1 VRDRSLRQRAERAF
15 ALFGAILAMVL
26 VQWLVGGMRL
36 GEEHVFDRIAE
47 SAANRYLKA
56 LADEPA
62 AQPVL
67 PSEWNAAIGLAALPP
82 ELRDPAA
89 RLAPGNHEVDID
101 DARGE
106 REYLIA
112 VRPLAGRADRLY
124 LVLDVTEIE
133 YRDDLHIASGSV
145 LVILV
150 LLAAGGGALA
160 GRRIAQRVVRP
171 LTDLTAVVRSAPL
184 DALPERLRE
193 LRTEGE
199 TAVLADTLSDA
210 LQRVRAHVE
219 REKRFTRNAS
229 HELRTPVT
237 VLKGAT
243 ELLGHRIPPDD
254 THLRPL
260 LERISRA
267 TADMEATV
275 ETFLWLARE
284 QSQLSSGQ
292 ADLRGGQECDV
303 GGIVRRTV
311 EAHRHRL
318 AGKPVEVRL
327 DLAWELTVRAPAS
340 VLGSALGNLVANAF
354 EHVERGEVTIGT
366 TPGAIF
372 VEDTGAGIATDLLGD
387 VRHPFVRGDSSSG
400 HGLGLAI
407 IEELCQRFGWTLSLA
422 SDGSRGTRAQIE
434 LGESVVT
441 ARFAKD
447 TRSSQPRRGE
457 SIEPG
462 A

>member
-1 VRDRSLRQRAERAF
+1 MRHRSLRQRAERAF
-15 ALFGAILAMVL
+15 ALFGAILAVVL

-36 GEEHVFDRIAE
+36 GEEHVFDRIME

-56 LADEPA
+56 LEREPA
-62 AQPVL
+62 ALPVL
-67 PSEWNAAIGLAALPP
+67 PSEWQPAIGLAALPP
-82 ELRDPAA
+82 DLRAVAA
-89 RLAPGNHEVDID
+89 RLPPGNHELDLD

-106 REYLIA
+106 HEYLIA
-112 VRPLAGRADRLY
+112 VRSLAGRADRLY

-133 YRDDLHIASGSV
+133 YTDRLHIASGF
-145 LVILV
+145 ILV
-150 LLAAGGGALA
+150 VLALLAGGGGALA

-237 VLKGAT
+237 VLKGAA
-243 ELLGHRIPPDD
+243 ELLSERIPPGDA
-254 THLRPL
+254 HLRPL

-284 QSQLSSGQ
+284 QSE
-292 ADLRGGQECDV
+292 RPGGQECEV
-303 GGIVRRTV
+303 GGIVRTTV

-366 TPGAIF
+366 TPNAIF

-387 VRHPFVRGDSSSG
+387 VRHPFVRGGSSSG

-407 IEELCQRFGWTLSLA
+407 IEELCHRFGWTLSLA
-422 SDGSRGTRAQIE
+422 SDGTRGTRAQIE

-441 ARFAKD
+441 ARNLYEEAQG
-447 TRSSQPRRGE
+447 S
-457 SIEPG
+457 
-462 A
+462 

>member
-1 VRDRSLRQRAERAF
+1 MRDRSLRQRAERAF
-15 ALFGAILAMVL
+15 ALFGAILAVVL

-47 SAANRYLKA
+47 GAANRYLKA

-82 ELRDPAA
+82 ELRAPAA
-89 RLAPGNHEVDID
+89 RLAPGNHEVDLD
-101 DARGE
+101 DDLGE

-124 LVLDVTEIE
+124 LVLDITEIE
-133 YRDDLHIASGSV
+133 YTDRLDIASGF
-145 LVILV
+145 ILV
-150 LLAAGGGALA
+150 VLALLAGGGGAFA

-171 LTDLTAVVRSAPL
+171 LTDLTEVVRSAPL

-210 LQRVRAHVE
+210 LQSVRAHVE

-237 VLKGAT
+237 VLKGAA
-243 ELLGHRIPPDD
+243 ELLEQRIPPDD
-254 THLRPL
+254 AHLRPL

-267 TADMEATV
+267 TADMESTV

-284 QSQLSSGQ
+284 QSEP
-292 ADLRGGQECDV
+292 GGQECEV
-303 GGIVRRTV
+303 GGIVRGTV

-441 ARFAKD
+441 ARPAKG
-447 TRSSQPRRGE
+447 RCPGGSSPT
-457 SIEPG
+457 
-462 A
+462 

>member
-1 VRDRSLRQRAERAF
+1 VRDRSLRRRAERAF
-15 ALFGAILAMVL
+15 ALFGAILAVVL
-26 VQWLVGGMRL
+26 VLWLVGGIQL
-36 GEEHVFDRIAE
+36 GEEHAIDRVAE
-47 SAANRYLKA
+47 SAANRYLEA
-56 LADEPA
+56 LAQEPA
-62 AQPVL
+62 EQPVL
-67 PSEWNAAIGLAALPP
+67 PSEWQAAIGLAALPP
-82 ELRDPAA
+82 ELRAVAA

-124 LVLDVTEIE
+124 LVLDISEIKPQGDV
-133 YRDDLHIASGSV
+133 RAVGV
-145 LVILV
+145 LVLSVLV
-150 LLAAGGGALA
+150 LLAASAGALA

-210 LQRVRAHVE
+210 LQRVHAHVE

-237 VLKGAT
+237 VLKGAA
-243 ELLGHRIPPDD
+243 ELLGQRIPPGDA
-254 THLRPL
+254 HLRPL

-267 TADMEATV
+267 IADMEATV

-284 QSQLSSGQ
+284 QSELP
-292 ADLRGGQECDV
+292 GGQECDV
-303 GGIVRRTV
+303 GRIVRRTV

-318 AGKPVEVRL
+318 AGKPVEIRL

-387 VRHPFVRGDSSSG
+387 VRHPFVRGRSSSG

-441 ARFAKD
+441 ARPAKE
-447 TRSSQPRRGE
+447 RS
-457 SIEPG
+457 PG
-462 A
+462 GSSPA

>member
-1 VRDRSLRQRAERAF
+1 MRDRSLRRRAERAF
-15 ALFGAILAMVL
+15 ALFGAILAVVL

-36 GEEHVFDRIAE
+36 GEEHVFDRIME

-56 LADEPA
+56 LEQEPGVLPGEL
-62 AQPVL
+62 PVL
-67 PSEWNAAIGLAALPP
+67 SSEWIPAIGLSALPP
-82 ELRDPAA
+82 DLRALAA
-89 RLAPGNHEVDID
+89 RLPPGNHEMDVDD
-101 DARGE
+101 DRGE
-106 REYLIA
+106 RELLIA
-112 VRPLAGRADRLY
+112 VRPLPGRTDRLY
-124 LVLDVTEIE
+124 LVLNATEIE
-133 YRDDLHIASGSV
+133 YTDRLDITSGFILIV
-145 LVILV
+145 LA
-150 LLAAGGGALA
+150 LLAGAGGAFA

-171 LTDLTAVVRSAPL
+171 LTDLTEAVRSAPL

-210 LQRVRAHVE
+210 LQRVHAHVE

-243 ELLGHRIPPDD
+243 ELLAQRIPPGD

-260 LERISRA
+260 LERITRA
-267 TADMEATV
+267 TADMETTV

-284 QSQLSSGQ
+284 QSQQPG
-292 ADLRGGQECDV
+292 RQECEV
-303 GGIVRRTV
+303 SEIVRRTI

-318 AGKPVEVRL
+318 ANKPVEVRL

-354 EHVERGEVTIGT
+354 EHVEQGEVTIGT
-366 TPGAIF
+366 TQGAIF
-372 VEDTGAGIATDLLGD
+372 VEDTGAGIATNLLGD
-387 VRHPFVRGDSSSG
+387 IRHPFVRGNASSG

-407 IEELCQRFGWTLSLA
+407 IEELCQRFSWTLSLT
-422 SDGSRGTRAQIE
+422 SDVRRGTRAQIE
-434 LGESVVT
+434 LGESVMA
-441 ARFAKD
+441 ARAAKD
-447 TRSSQPRRGE
+447 GEPRPIHR
-457 SIEPG
+457 EPPP
-462 A
+462 

>member
-1 VRDRSLRQRAERAF
+1 VRDRSLRRRAERAF
-15 ALFGAILAMVL
+15 ALFGAILAVVL
-26 VQWLVGGMRL
+26 VLWLVGGIRL
-36 GEEHVFDRIAE
+36 GEEHAIDRVAE
-47 SAANRYLKA
+47 SAATNYLKA
-56 LADEPA
+56 LAQEPA
-62 AQPVL
+62 EQPVL
-67 PSEWNAAIGLAALPP
+67 PSEWQAAIGLAALPP
-82 ELRDPAA
+82 ELRAVAA

-124 LVLDVTEIE
+124 LVLDI
-133 YRDDLHIASGSV
+133 SGIKPQGDVRAVGV
-145 LVILV
+145 LVLVVLV
-150 LLAAGGGALA
+150 LLAASAGALA

-171 LTDLTAVVRSAPL
+171 LTDLTTAVRSAPL

-199 TAVLADTLSDA
+199 TAVLADTLSEA

-237 VLKGAT
+237 VLKGAA
-243 ELLGHRIPPDD
+243 ELLGQRIPPGD

-284 QSQLSSGQ
+284 QSELP
-292 ADLRGGQECDV
+292 GGQECEV

-372 VEDTGAGIATDLLGD
+372 VEDTGAGIAMDLLGD
-387 VRHPFVRGDSSSG
+387 VRHPFVRGGSSSG

-441 ARFAKD
+441 AR
-447 TRSSQPRRGE
+447 
-457 SIEPG
+457 PG
-462 A
+462 CRA

>member
-1 VRDRSLRQRAERAF
+1 
-15 ALFGAILAMVL
+15 
-26 VQWLVGGMRL
+26 
-36 GEEHVFDRIAE
+36 
-47 SAANRYLKA
+47 
-56 LADEPA
+56 
-62 AQPVL
+62 
-67 PSEWNAAIGLAALPP
+67 
-82 ELRDPAA
+82 
-89 RLAPGNHEVDID
+89 
-101 DARGE
+101 
-106 REYLIA
+106 
-112 VRPLAGRADRLY
+112 
-124 LVLDVTEIE
+124 
-133 YRDDLHIASGSV
+133 
-145 LVILV
+145 
-150 LLAAGGGALA
+150 
-160 GRRIAQRVVRP
+160 
-171 LTDLTAVVRSAPL
+171 
-184 DALPERLRE
+184 
-193 LRTEGE
+193 
-199 TAVLADTLSDA
+199 
-210 LQRVRAHVE
+210 VRAHVE

-243 ELLGHRIPPDD
+243 ELLGHRIPPGDA
-254 THLRPL
+254 HLRPL

-267 TADMEATV
+267 TADMETTV
-275 ETFLWLARE
+275 ETFIWLARE
-284 QSQLSSGQ
+284 QSELPGGQ
-292 ADLRGGQECDV
+292 AERPGGQECEV

-387 VRHPFVRGDSSSG
+387 VRHPFVRGDASSG

-441 ARFAKD
+441 ARSAKD
-447 TRSSQPRRGE
+447 GGSGRERLTERRPGLKSGATNGCRFGTERRGRSDLE
-457 SIEPG
+457 NLSHRDG
-462 A
+462 HS

>member
-1 VRDRSLRQRAERAF
+1 MRDRSLRQRAERAF
-15 ALFGAILAMVL
+15 ALFGAILAVVL

-36 GEEHVFDRIAE
+36 GEEHVFDRITE

-56 LADEPA
+56 LEQEPA

-67 PSEWNAAIGLAALPP
+67 PSEWQAAIGLAALPP
-82 ELRDPAA
+82 ELRAAAA
-89 RLAPGNHEVDID
+89 RLAPGNHELDSD

-133 YRDDLHIASGSV
+133 YTERLHIASGFV
-145 LVILV
+145 LVVLA
-150 LLAAGGGALA
+150 LLAGGGGALA

-171 LTDLTAVVRSAPL
+171 LTDLAAVVRSAPL

-243 ELLGHRIPPDD
+243 ELLSQRIPPDD
-254 THLRPL
+254 AHLRPL

-284 QSQLSSGQ
+284 QSELP
-292 ADLRGGQECDV
+292 GGQECDV

-366 TPGAIF
+366 TAGAIF

-441 ARFAKD
+441 ARPAND
-447 TRSSQPRRGE
+447 RCPGGSSP
-457 SIEPG
+457 P
-462 A
+462 

>member
-1 VRDRSLRQRAERAF
+1 MRDRSLRQRAERAF
-15 ALFGAILAMVL
+15 ALFGAILAVVL

-36 GEEHVFDRIAE
+36 GEEHVFDRIME

-56 LADEPA
+56 LAQEPETP
-62 AQPVL
+62 PVL
-67 PSEWNAAIGLAALPP
+67 PSEWTSAIGLAALPP
-82 ELRDPAA
+82 DLRAMAA
-89 RLAPGNHEVDID
+89 RLPPGNHEMDVDD
-101 DARGE
+101 DRGE
-106 REYLIA
+106 RELLIA
-112 VRPLAGRADRLY
+112 VRPLSGRADRLY

-133 YRDDLHIASGSV
+133 YTDRLHITSGFILIV
-145 LVILV
+145 LA
-150 LLAAGGGALA
+150 LLAGAGGAFA

-171 LTDLTAVVRSAPL
+171 LTDLTEVVRSAPL

-210 LQRVRAHVE
+210 LQRVHAHVE

-254 THLRPL
+254 ANLRPL
-260 LERISRA
+260 LERITRA

-284 QSQLSSGQ
+284 QSE
-292 ADLRGGQECDV
+292 RPGGQECEV
-303 GGIVRRTV
+303 GGIVRRIV

-372 VEDTGAGIATDLLGD
+372 VEDTGAGIATDLLSD
-387 VRHPFVRGDSSSG
+387 VRHPFVRGGASSG

-422 SDGSRGTRAQIE
+422 SDGSRGTRAHIE

-441 ARFAKD
+441 ARPAGD
-447 TRSSQPRRGE
+447 GGPDGRAP
-457 SIEPG
+457 

>member
-1 VRDRSLRQRAERAF
+1 MRDRSLRRRAERAF
-15 ALFGAILAMVL
+15 ALFGAILAAVF
-26 VQWLVGGMRL
+26 VQWLIGGMRL
-36 GEEHVFDRIAE
+36 GEEHVFDRISE

-56 LADEPA
+56 LAHEPA

-67 PSEWNAAIGLAALPP
+67 PSEWQAAIGLAALPP
-82 ELRDPAA
+82 ELRSAA
-89 RLAPGNHEVDID
+89 SRLAPGNHEVDTE

-133 YRDDLHIASGSV
+133 YTERLHIASGFV
-145 LVILV
+145 LVVLA
-150 LLAAGGGALA
+150 LLAAVGGALA

-184 DALPERLRE
+184 DELPERLQE
-193 LRTEGE
+193 LPAGGE
-199 TAVLADTLSDA
+199 TAVLAEALSDA

-237 VLKGAT
+237 VLKGAA
-243 ELLGHRIPPDD
+243 ELLSQRIPRDD
-254 THLRPL
+254 ARLRPL

-284 QSQLSSGQ
+284 QSE
-292 ADLRGGQECDV
+292 RPGGQECEA

-340 VLGSALGNLVANAF
+340 ILSSALGNLVANAF
-354 EHVERGEVTIGT
+354 EHIERGEVTIGT

-372 VEDTGAGIATDLLGD
+372 VEDTGMGIATDLLAD
-387 VRHPFVRGDSSSG
+387 VRHPFVRGGSSSG

-407 IEELCQRFGWTLSLA
+407 IEELCQRFGWTLSLV

-434 LGESVVT
+434 LGESVVA
-441 ARFAKD
+441 ARPA
-447 TRSSQPRRGE
+447 
-457 SIEPG
+457 
-462 A
+462 AA

>member
-1 VRDRSLRQRAERAF
+1 VRDRSLRRRAERAF
-15 ALFGAILAMVL
+15 ALSGAILAVVL

-36 GEEHVFDRIAE
+36 GEGHVFDRIME

-56 LADEPA
+56 LAHEPHEPA

-67 PSEWNAAIGLAALPP
+67 PSEWQAAIGLAALPP
-82 ELRDPAA
+82 DLRAVAA
-89 RLAPGNHEVDID
+89 RLAPGNHEVDTE

-124 LVLDVTEIE
+124 LVLDVTEIKYTE
-133 YRDDLHIASGSV
+133 RLHIASGFV
-145 LVILV
+145 LVVLA
-150 LLAAGGGALA
+150 LLAGGGGALA

-210 LQRVRAHVE
+210 LQRVHAHVE

-243 ELLGHRIPPDD
+243 ELLSQRIPPDD
-254 THLRPL
+254 AHLRPL

-267 TADMEATV
+267 TADMEGTV

-284 QSQLSSGQ
+284 QSQRPGE
-292 ADLRGGQECDV
+292 QECEV

-422 SDGSRGTRAQIE
+422 SDGRGTRAQIE

-441 ARFAKD
+441 ARPAKD
-447 TRSSQPRRGE
+447 RCPSGGSPTYV
-457 SIEPG
+457 
-462 A
+462 

>member
-1 VRDRSLRQRAERAF
+1 MRDRSLRQRAERAF
-15 ALFGAILAMVL
+15 ALFGAILAVVL
-26 VQWLVGGMRL
+26 VQWLVGGIRL

-47 SAANRYLKA
+47 GAANRYLKT

-82 ELRDPAA
+82 ELRAPAA
-89 RLAPGNHEVDID
+89 RLAPGNHEVNLD
-101 DARGE
+101 DDQGE

-133 YRDDLHIASGSV
+133 YTDRLHITSG
-145 LVILV
+145 VILV
-150 LLAAGGGALA
+150 VLALLAGGGAFV

-171 LTDLTAVVRSAPL
+171 LTDLTAAVRSAPL

-210 LQRVRAHVE
+210 LQRVHAHVE

-237 VLKGAT
+237 VLKGAA
-243 ELLGHRIPPDD
+243 ELLEQRIPPGDA
-254 THLRPL
+254 HLRPL

-284 QSQLSSGQ
+284 QSEP
-292 ADLRGGQECDV
+292 GGQECEV
-303 GGIVRRTV
+303 GGVVRRTV

-354 EHVERGEVTIGT
+354 EHVEQGEVTIGT

-387 VRHPFVRGDSSSG
+387 VRHPFVRGGSSSG

-422 SDGSRGTRAQIE
+422 SDGRRGTRAEIE

-441 ARFAKD
+441 ARAAKD
-447 TRSSQPRRGE
+447 GGRAP
-457 SIEPG
+457 

>member
-1 VRDRSLRQRAERAF
+1 MRDRSLRRRAERAF
-15 ALFGAILAMVL
+15 ALSGAILAVVL

-36 GEEHVFDRIAE
+36 GEEHVFDRITE
-47 SAANRYLKA
+47 SAANRYQEA
-56 LADEPA
+56 LAHEPA

-67 PSEWNAAIGLAALPP
+67 PSEWQAAIGLAALPP
-82 ELRDPAA
+82 ELRAAAA
-89 RLAPGNHEVDID
+89 RLAPGNHELDSD
-101 DARGE
+101 DAWGE

-133 YRDDLHIASGSV
+133 YTARLHIASGFV
-145 LVILV
+145 LVVLA
-150 LLAAGGGALA
+150 LLAGGGGALA

-237 VLKGAT
+237 VLKGAA
-243 ELLGHRIPPDD
+243 ELLSQRIPPGDA
-254 THLRPL
+254 HRRPL

-284 QSQLSSGQ
+284 QSELPGGQ
-292 ADLRGGQECDV
+292 AERPGGQECEV
-303 GGIVRRTV
+303 GGLVRRTV

-340 VLGSALGNLVANAF
+340 IVGSALGNLVANAF

-372 VEDTGAGIATDLLGD
+372 VEDTGRGIATDLLDD
-387 VRHPFVRGDSSSG
+387 VRYPFVRGDSSSG

-441 ARFAKD
+441 ARPAKE
-447 TRSSQPRRGE
+447 RCPGGSSPT
-457 SIEPG
+457 
-462 A
+462 